1 MSDTRW
7 HSFQNR
13 LVQEAKDTLY
23 NNRNDGVAIISAHVL
38 VDGEGTPLFWVVHNG
53 KRIEPSKDARLAISQ
68 LLSVIASQGVGDEES
83 IYGNH

>member
-1 MSDTRW
+1 MSETRW

-23 NNRNDGVAIISAHVL
+23 NNRNDGVAIVSAHVL

-53 KRIEPSKDARLAISQ
+53 KRIEPSKDAKEAVQ
-68 LLSVIASQGVGDEES
+68 ALLDTIVG
-83 IYGNH
+83 